1 MKTRRV
7 LRWMLSLLCVLS
19 VCSRGGAALRG
30 GCAKVNITPPLGL
43 KLIGSAGKPSD
54 DVLDGLYGRALV
66 LSDGQT
72 TIAIVSADLL
82 YVPAEEITGPLR
94 AIVGE
99 KVGIPSENVMVCAT
113 HTHSGP
119 EVFGRAKLAPEVR
132 VPAEEI
138 DQAYLH
144 TLVEKLAGAV
154 LMAHRDMNDVRIGS
168 AVGEL
173 PEVLFNRRPRRPD
186 GKVQMAFTLP
196 AEITATS
203 RVQKGLDGRTTVTFT
218 LPEDQGPLEFGP
230 IDPDVFVMRVED
242 PAGRIV
248 GSLVSFGCHP
258 VCVYPFLPTT
268 ISADYP
274 GRATNMIEQIE
285 GGVSLF
291 ALGLAGN
298 AVPIQRDVGPCNQ
311 IGKALG
317 AEAVRE
323 LQFPPTT
330 GDVTLAAKR
339 CTLTLPTRDDPP
351 QEIETEIQVLRI
363 GDIFICGLPGEVLVE
378 VGLAIKER
386 AGIEK
391 LWITTVTNDI
401 VGYICH
407 SQAYKEEGYEPTRGT
422 HLTKGAGERTI
433 DHALALL
440 EQVKDTP
447 PPTLDF

>member
-1 MKTRRV
+1 MDHTC
-7 LRWMLSLLCVLS
+7 SLYV
-19 VCSRGGAALRG
+19 VCLFHCSCRPSRGGG
-30 GCAKVNITPPLGL
+30 KVNITPPLGL

-54 DVLDGLYGRALV
+54 AMLDELYGRALV

-82 YVPAEEITGPLR
+82 YVPAQEITGPVR
-94 AIVGE
+94 AIVG
-99 KVGIPSENVMVCAT
+99 KKIGIPPENIMLCAT

-119 EVFGRAKLAPEVR
+119 EVFGRAKLSPENR
-132 VPAEEI
+132 VPPEEI

-154 LMAHRDMNDVRIGS
+154 LMAHRDMNDVKIGS

-173 PEVLFNRRPRRPD
+173 PEVLFNRRPQRTD

-196 AEITATS
+196 AEITATGQI
-203 RVQKGLDGRTTVTFT
+203 RRGLDGRTRMTFT
-218 LPEDQGPLEFGP
+218 LPEGQRPLEFGP
-230 IDPDVFVMRVED
+230 IDPDVFVMRVENST
-242 PAGRIV
+242 GQIV

-274 GRATNMIEQIE
+274 GRATRVVEEIE
-285 GGVSLF
+285 GGISLF

-298 AVPIQRDVGPCNQ
+298 TVPIRRDVGPCHQ

-317 AEAVRE
+317 AEAVRK
-323 LQFPPTT
+323 LQFLPTT
-330 GDVTLAAKR
+330 DEVTLAAKC

-351 QEIETEIQVLRI
+351 QEIQTEIQVLRLD
-363 GDIFICGLPGEVLVE
+363 DIYILGLPGEVLVE

-401 VGYICH
+401 VGYVCH
-407 SQAYKEEGYEPTRGT
+407 SAAYDEEGYESGRGT
-422 HLTKGAGERTI
+422 HLAKGAGERII
-433 DHALALL
+433 DHALTLL
-440 EQVKDTP
+440 EQIKDTP
-447 PPTLDF
+447 SAPLGF